1 MAIMIANVKDVS
13 VVIAKILMNHLDIS
27 KHTILGCCRI
37 LHSSEKLQ
45 LCEIMMMMMVVVVVY
60 ILKDHTLQL
69 NLYMFIFQGVTVY
82 PVNSF
87 YLDKFPEP
95 LLMNHLDISKH
106 TSLGCRRILYSSEK
120 LQLCE
125 IITMMMMMMV
135 VVYLKDQTLQL
146 NL

>member
-1 MAIMIANVKDVS
+1 MLQNSALLGKADDDDGGGGGLYFERSHTAVKS
-13 VVIAKILMNHLDIS
+13 
-27 KHTILGCCRI
+27 
-37 LHSSEKLQ
+37 
-45 LCEIMMMMMVVVVVY
+45 
-60 ILKDHTLQL
+60 
-69 NLYMFIFQGVTVY
+69 LYVHINFQGVTVY